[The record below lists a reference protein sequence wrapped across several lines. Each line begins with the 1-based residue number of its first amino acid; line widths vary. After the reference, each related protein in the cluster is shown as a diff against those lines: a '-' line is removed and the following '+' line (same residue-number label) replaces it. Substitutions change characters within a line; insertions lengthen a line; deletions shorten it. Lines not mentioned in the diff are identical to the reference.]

1 MNAPK
6 LRFKEFREP
15 WKHTKLVD
23 MFPYIRNGFV
33 GIATPFYVKRGIKY
47 LQGKNIKNGLI
58 DTTGLIYVNQEF
70 HSKHPNSALKIND
83 IVMVQSGHVGHCA
96 VIEAE
101 YENANCH
108 ALIILSPADSSETSS
123 HFFSHYFGSPFGKK
137 LIYEIKTGN
146 TIEHV
151 LASEIKELR
160 PYFPNFSEQQKIA
173 SFLSKVDQKISLITK
188 KHELLVQYK
197 KGVMQKIFNQE
208 IRFKDKAGK
217 DFPEWQ
223 SLTFDDVCIVNM
235 GQSPESSSYNEDS
248 IGMPLIQGNADIS
261 SRLTVPR
268 IWTSQPT
275 KTCDSGDLI
284 LTVRAPVGAVSKSTT
299 RACIGR
305 GVCSM
310 SPKENTSRDFL
321 YQLLFWFE
329 SFKWKSIEQG
339 STFTAISGGDIR
351 SLKVEFPC
359 LEEQV
364 VIAKFLDSLDA
375 KVNLM
380 KSKLELTKEYKQ
392 GLLQQMFI

>member
-1 MNAPK
+1 MNLPN
-6 LRFKEFREP
+6 LRFPQYFEGWTRLPIGDVCDSIVPGRNKPVHFNGDIPWVTTPDIQQNGVISESKKGLNISRKEANNIGSKIVP
-15 WKHTKLVD
+15 KDSIVISCVGDL
-23 MFPYIRNGFV
+23 GLV
-33 GIATPFYVKRGIKY
+33 GIAGREIVI
-47 LQGKNIKNGLI
+47 
-58 DTTGLIYVNQEF
+58 NQQLHAFVPCE
-70 HSKHPNSALKIND
+70 KI
-83 IVMVQSGHVGHCA
+83 IPSFLLYAMS
-96 VIEAE
+96 
-101 YENANCH
+101 
-108 ALIILSPADSSETSS
+108 T
-123 HFFSHYFGSPFGKK
+123 KK
-137 LIYEIKTGN
+137 LYME
-146 TIEHV
+146 
-151 LASEIKELR
+151 
-160 PYFPNFSEQQKIA
+160 KIA
-173 SFLSKVDQKISLITK
+173 TKTAVLYMNKAACNSIPIEFPSAKEQVKVGNFLSRIDQKISLLAK
-188 KHELLVQYK
+188 KHELLFQYK

-208 IRFKDKAGK
+208 IRFKDKAGQ

-223 SLTFDDVCIVNM
+223 SQTFDDVCIVNM

-248 IGMPLIQGNADIS
+248 VGVPLIQGNADIS
-261 SRLTVPR
+261 NRLTVPR

-284 LTVRAPVGAVSKSTT
+284 LTVRAPVGSVGKSTT

-364 VIAKFLDSLDA
+364 EIAKFLDSLDL
-375 KVNLM
+375 KINSVQ
-380 KSKLELTKEYKQ
+380 SKLELTKQYKQ